1 VKYQV
6 RIDGFQDQCIELD
19 PPNMLWKRGGLFLNG
34 LPVPKNLK
42 GQFLL
47 QRTDGQKVIATM
59 RNSFFGDAPCLEV
72 EGRTIRV
79 VPPLPLHQYML
90 SCLPLLWI
98 VMQGVGLIIG
108 VALMIASIRIFR
120 SRLSPRSKYLFVILL
135 GILFPL
141 TWGIA
146 ELFA

>member
-1 VKYQV
+1 
-6 RIDGFQDQCIELD
+6 
-19 PPNMLWKRGGLFLNG
+19 MLWKRGGLFLNG

-47 QRTDGQKVIATM
+47 QRTDGQKVIATI

-98 VMQGVGLIIG
+98 VMQGAGPIIG

-141 TWGIA
+141 TWDIA